1 MLRKDGTCFVNLG
14 DSYFGGGVHNEVS
27 YDTSEPSHK
36 IQAKSLALIPQ
47 RFAIEMVNRDT
58 MDIYELDKGIVICNN
73 IDVTNNNIGGKYA
86 IQRPDKSKRIQYGIS
101 EEVEKGT
108 QRPIPQENERM
119 AGEEQREGPSIQQKI
134 LLDSS
139 GTGNNTSN
147 EGECQ
152 KTQEVKNGSNDKI
165 WRKSSEVRLLWGNDL
180 SVFNNRPYQRENE
193 GTQSRSNKMWLN
205 LRMVKENELSARF
218 QSFMYELQLGNREI
232 WLLPPSRGKNLCLR
246 KRDIPLELLPLF
258 KLKEKEQ
265 WRLRNTIIWHKPNC
279 MPSSANDRFTVDF
292 EYLFFFVKNSDIQ
305 FWTNEKT
312 GLCVDKKPLG
322 TKGIEWKDW
331 KWRPCP
337 RCQGTGGNTKIDEEE
352 AEKMGS
358 PRARYHRITKQ
369 ENCKRCKGL
378 GKIKVSLWTGH
389 DYWFEQQFEPLKQSS
404 IERAN
409 YSGTSKKTD
418 MGIHGGMTLKAQH
431 EVFRKIREG
440 KTQGANKRCVWT
452 ISTKPFSGA
461 HFAVYPEALI
471 ETPIKAGCPQ
481 GGIVLDPFMGAGTT
495 ALVALKQR
503 KRFIGIE
510 IKQEYIDMTKK
521 RIKQVQLNLF

>member
-1 MLRKDGTCFVNLG
+1 
-14 DSYFGGGVHNEVS
+14 
-27 YDTSEPSHK
+27 
-36 IQAKSLALIPQ
+36 
-47 RFAIEMVNRDT
+47 
-58 MDIYELDKGIVICNN
+58 
-73 IDVTNNNIGGKYA
+73 
-86 IQRPDKSKRIQYGIS
+86 
-101 EEVEKGT
+101 
-108 QRPIPQENERM
+108 
-119 AGEEQREGPSIQQKI
+119 
-134 LLDSS
+134 
-139 GTGNNTSN
+139 
-147 EGECQ
+147 
-152 KTQEVKNGSNDKI
+152 
-165 WRKSSEVRLLWGNDL
+165 
-180 SVFNNRPYQRENE
+180 
-193 GTQSRSNKMWLN
+193 
-205 LRMVKENELSARF
+205 
-218 QSFMYELQLGNREI
+218 
-232 WLLPPSRGKNLCLR
+232 
-246 KRDIPLELLPLF
+246 
-258 KLKEKEQ
+258 
-265 WRLRNTIIWHKPNC
+265 

-409 YSGTSKKTD
+409 YGGTSKKTD

-431 EVFRKIREG
+431 EAFRKIREG

-471 ETPIKAGCPQ
+471 ETPIKAGCPEFVCKKCGKGRSKIIISESKPTRPGTESKDTDNNIYSVNRKRYMPEYKGEYYTDCLCGAGWE

-510 IKQEYIDMTKK
+510 IKQEYIDMAKK
-521 RIKQVQLNLF
+521 RIKQVQPNLF